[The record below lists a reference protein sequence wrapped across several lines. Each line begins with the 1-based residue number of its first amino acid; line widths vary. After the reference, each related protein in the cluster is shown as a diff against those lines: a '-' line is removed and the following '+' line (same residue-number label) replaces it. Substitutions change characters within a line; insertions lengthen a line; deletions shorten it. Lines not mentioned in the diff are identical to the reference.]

1 MAVGV
6 VVELLEEEVVVPV
19 DVEIDAAGVVVEEV
33 I

>member
-1 MAVGV
+1 VALGV

-19 DVEIDAAGVVVEEV
+19 EMEIDAAGVVVEEV